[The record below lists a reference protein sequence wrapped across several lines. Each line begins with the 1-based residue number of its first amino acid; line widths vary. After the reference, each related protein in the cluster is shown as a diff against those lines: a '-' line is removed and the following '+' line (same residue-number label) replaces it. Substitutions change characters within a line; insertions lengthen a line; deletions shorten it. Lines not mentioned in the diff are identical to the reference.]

1 MNTSFITSYLT
12 FYLKGSVNYDRNFV
26 RVSQPNTIL
35 KLIPLGLQ
43 TQDYPV
49 EQISSVSTTF
59 KVAFG
64 SLVWGAICVLLG
76 LESFGS
82 SFFLA
87 LLLMAYGALTV
98 LSSLQSAVCITVA
111 GQTRLIS
118 LIVFEQDKAQEIA
131 NRINEMLS
139 NRYAD
144 TNVRIHT
151 EASTD
156 RIVDAI
162 NNAR

>member
-1 MNTSFITSYLT
+1 
-12 FYLKGSVNYDRNFV
+12 
-26 RVSQPNTIL
+26 
-35 KLIPLGLQ
+35 
-43 TQDYPV
+43 
-49 EQISSVSTTF
+49 
-59 KVAFG
+59 
-64 SLVWGAICVLLG
+64 
-76 LESFGS
+76 
-82 SFFLA
+82 
-87 LLLMAYGALTV
+87 MAYGALTV

-118 LIVFEQDKAQEIA
+118 LIVFEKDKAQEIA
-131 NRINEMLS
+131 NRINEMIS